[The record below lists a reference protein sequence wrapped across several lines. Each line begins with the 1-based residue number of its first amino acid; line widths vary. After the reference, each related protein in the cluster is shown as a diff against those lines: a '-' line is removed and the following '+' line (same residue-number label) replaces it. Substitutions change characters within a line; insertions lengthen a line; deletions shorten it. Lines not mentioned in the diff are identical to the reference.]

1 MHKNTSFHSFLERR
15 LVFQNPAS
23 GLSQTPEDLLQQAE
37 KIAFDAEDDK
47 QEAISALG
55 ELVERRDELKEEQ
68 IEKTR
73 DALVFAREQVIL
85 RGEQE
90 EQKKLAD
97 IERKFEETDAPDQ
110 EAETPK
116 EKKEKEDEAFF
127 EDPVAWLK
135 NAGSGITQIFKKA
148 SSPTEWLKGIAAAGT
163 MLAASWDKI
172 KDYVAS
178 AVGPVIASLK
188 DAPVFGKMFSGIENF
203 IGAQRRALF
212 AKLSEKGIELK
223 LSIVSYARKGIDDIS
238 KELSATTKGWNAD
251 RLAGEFT
258 KLLSATVA
266 SGTLAAN
273 VSRDQIDDIIGKLRV
288 LVGESENLGEA
299 KTKLDDFGLEGWKEG
314 EAKEVGDGIKFK
326 IKGVDTFD
334 YAVKENEI
342 KIEGNTFNVSAKV
355 GTNTKPD
362 IDVLFEPHIDSTTL
376 AKNSKVIYK
385 RTVGDVSEVVSITLD
400 DLKKVDDKGEKR
412 DSGGLEVSFVK
423 V

>member
-1 MHKNTSFHSFLERR
+1 M
-15 LVFQNPAS
+15 FQNPAS